1 MSEPTF
7 DLLFPTPVMRTNID
21 RVFSQEELA
30 CVEKHLKGALRN
42 ESNLTSA
49 NNYIFNEPEFLEL
62 KNIAT
67 KYINYYINRVYK
79 PKNAVDIFITQS
91 WLNWTSKGEY
101 HHKHDHPNSIIS
113 GVMYIQTDP
122 LKDQITFYKPG
133 YSFIDL
139 DATSYDIFNCY
150 DCHLAVKSGDI
161 VLFPSQLSHNVNQIH
176 SDKTRIS
183 LAFNTFIR
191 GTFGSNQSL
200 KEVKNA

>member
-1 MSEPTF
+1 MRKPTF

-101 HHKHDHPNSIIS
+101 HHKHDHPNSFIS

-122 LKDQITFYKPG
+122 FKDEITFYKLG

-139 DATSYDIFNCY
+139 EATSYDIFNCH
-150 DCHLAVKSGDI
+150 DCHLTVKSGDI
-161 VLFPSQLSHNVNQIH
+161 VLFPSHLTHNVNQTR

-191 GTFGSNQSL
+191 GTFGDNQRL
-200 KEVKNA
+200 TEVKNA